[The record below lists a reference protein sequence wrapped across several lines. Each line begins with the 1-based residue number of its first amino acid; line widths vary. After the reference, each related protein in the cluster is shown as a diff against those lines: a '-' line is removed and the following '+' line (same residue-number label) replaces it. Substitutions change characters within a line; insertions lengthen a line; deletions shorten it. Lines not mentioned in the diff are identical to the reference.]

1 MSTTSPITSNTPASN
16 SQDSSNNLAIPAQQ
30 LSEQDFLNL
39 LVTQMTQQDP
49 LNPMTDEDM
58 VGQMVQFS
66 TLQSNTQMQSLLS
79 GMQTNQVFNNAAS
92 MIGMQVQVQ
101 TDANGDT
108 TQGIVSGIDAS
119 SGTPEIVVN
128 GRSYSVSQVLSV
140 IPPQTSSTSS
150 TQTTSQ

>member
-1 MSTTSPITSNTPASN
+1 MSTTSPITSNTNTSN
-16 SQDSSNNLAIPAQQ
+16 TQDSSGNLAIPTQQ

-66 TLQSNTQMQSLLS
+66 TLQSNTQMQSLMS
-79 GMQTNQVFNNAAS
+79 GMQTNQVFNNAAD

-108 TQGIVSGIDAS
+108 TQGTVTGIDAS

-128 GRSYSVSQVLSV
+128 GQSYNVSQVVSV
-140 IPPQTSSTSS
+140 TPPPPQ
-150 TQTTSQ
+150 